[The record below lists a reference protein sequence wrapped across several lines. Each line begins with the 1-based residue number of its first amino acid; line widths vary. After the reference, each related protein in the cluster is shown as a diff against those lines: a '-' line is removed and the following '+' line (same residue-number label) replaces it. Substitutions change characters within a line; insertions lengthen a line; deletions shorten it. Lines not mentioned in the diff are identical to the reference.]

1 MSLSSLPLFSGG
13 DHAPIRPQSPADRAD
28 RILEVADDL
37 LAPLTHSHVDTGQLR
52 EFLESAF
59 GGSDAA
65 GAWTWKDAWDALE
78 AAQVLHIKQIGPSLC
93 GHSAPATL
101 RRLEAI
107 AARVPT
113 HSHRSEQQLRRQQ
126 FSTPLPLAWIL
137 ATAADPQP
145 GDVVLEPSAGTGLL
159 AVFAR
164 IRGATLILNE
174 LDDLRAALLRRLFRP
189 TPVGQGNAEQIHD
202 LLDPSLV
209 PSIVLINPPFTVG
222 AHRACDRH
230 AAHAHLRSALLRLA
244 PGGRMVALTA
254 ASFQPD
260 TGDLAELASPSL
272 TISLPGDVYR
282 RHGTTVET
290 RLTVYDKPVAGTPA
304 SSPRRQAAS
313 SLASALEMIL
323 QHLPARPGD
332 RLVPPQA
339 TPSARTVI
347 NARPRRIRVA
357 AARLEETVPAA
368 AAAIAEIGYHP
379 IDRADESASG
389 DGPSGDSAAPRMSDA
404 LYQAY
409 APQRICIPGAADHPT
424 PLVQS
429 VALASVLPPL
439 PHYRPRLYAGL
450 LESGALSAA
459 QIESVIYAGEAHGD
473 YLAGAGLP
481 GETFDAVVAVDEGT
495 PGAVRYR
502 RGWFLGDGTGAG
514 KGRQVAGI
522 LLDNWLHGRRRALWL
537 SFSSRLVHDARRDWT
552 ALGGDAR
559 DIADLSRWS
568 QDTAIPL
575 SQGILFLTYATLR
588 VGERK
593 TKPSRL
599 QQVLDWL
606 GTGFDGV
613 IVFDEAHAMANA
625 AGGKTVRGDA
635 KPSEQ
640 GRAGLRLQNA
650 LPEARVVYVSATG
663 ATELK
668 HLAYASRL
676 GLWGT
681 PEIPFATRNEFI
693 AAIEQGGVA
702 AMEMVCRDLKAQG
715 LYASRSLSFD
725 GVEYDIIEHP
735 LTPAQTE
742 IYDAFAVAFTII
754 HTNLGAALDRTHIT
768 DPRDGT
774 LDRNAKAAALSA
786 FESAKQRFF
795 AHLLVAMKCPTL
807 IRAIEHDLACG
818 HAAIVQLVSTG
829 EALMDR
835 RLAEIPP
842 GEQHDLQLDQTPRE
856 IVMQYLAN
864 SFPTQLHEIREDESG
879 NPFSVPLFT
888 EDGAIV
894 HCRESLDARD
904 RLIEQLGALPAVG
917 GALDQLVQHFG
928 SEQVAE
934 ITGRSRRVV
943 RKHAFGR
950 DRLCVE
956 KRPAGAALAETQA
969 FMEDRKRIL
978 LFSNAG
984 GVGRSYHADLGCR
997 NQRRRMHYLLEAGW
1011 RADQAIQGLG
1021 RSHRTNQ
1028 AATPVFKPVT
1038 TDVKGERRFTSTIAR
1053 RLDSLG
1059 ALTRGQRQTGGQG
1072 LFRPEDNLESSYAR
1086 AALRL
1091 FFRALHAG
1099 SLACCTLRTFCE
1111 ATGLTLTD
1119 KDGSL
1124 LDQLPPIHQFLN
1136 RILALRI
1143 ATQNAIFDE
1152 FEQMIAGRVEQEI
1165 AAGTYEAGIET
1176 IRAESLTV
1184 ADRQVIHTDPRSG
1197 ARTHAVRIRRV
1208 VRNQPLNAGDA
1219 LGLYAHL
1226 DPRPAIN
1233 TNSRHAGLVCRATS
1247 IIDDDGAVI
1256 RRVRINRPLGG
1267 QTMTID
1273 EFERS
1278 HWRLEAAE
1286 RGWHAV
1292 WAADAE
1298 RLPATTEDELVLV
1311 TGLLLPIWTRLP
1323 DERMLVYRLQTDD
1336 GERMLGR
1343 QIRPDQL
1350 APLLHA
1356 CGIDQ
1361 VPADPEIV
1369 WSAIMLQGS
1378 VVGLAGGRQLRRATV
1393 AGAHRCEIVDAG
1405 PLHLDQLK
1413 AAGCFT
1419 EIIAWK
1425 TRVFVPDD
1433 ARRREIL
1440 AHVLT
1445 LWPAA

>member
-1 MSLSSLPLFSGG
+1 MSLSSLPLFSGR

-52 EFLESAF
+52 EFLERAF

-78 AAQVLHIKQIGPSLC
+78 AAQVLYIKQIGRSLC

-145 GDVVLEPSAGTGLL
+145 GDVVLEPSAGTGSL

-244 PGGRMVALTA
+244 PGGRMVALTP

-260 TGDLAELASPSL
+260 SGDLARLASPSL
-272 TISLPGDVYR
+272 TISLPGEVYR
-282 RHGTTVET
+282 RHGTTVDT
-290 RLTVYDKPVAGTPA
+290 RLTVYDKPVDGTPA
-304 SSPRRQAAS
+304 SSPRRRDAS

-332 RLVPPQA
+332 RIVPPQA

-347 NARPRRIRVA
+347 TAAPRRRRVA
-357 AARLEETVPAA
+357 PRLEEAVPAA
-368 AAAIAEIGYHP
+368 PAAIAEIGYHP
-379 IDRADESASG
+379 IDRADEGPSG
-389 DGPSGDSAAPRMSDA
+389 ESSSGDSAAPRMSDA

-409 APQRICIPGAADHPT
+409 APQRIFIPGAADHPT

-439 PHYRPRLYAGL
+439 PRYRPRLYAGL

-481 GETFDAVVAVDEGT
+481 GETFDAVAAVAAVEEGT

-537 SFSSRLVHDARRDWT
+537 SFSSRLIEDARRDWT
-552 ALGGDAR
+552 ALGSDAR

-640 GRAGLRLQNA
+640 GRAGLRPQNA

-735 LTPAQTE
+735 LTPAQTA

-754 HTNLGAALDRTHIT
+754 HNNLRAALERTHIT

-774 LDRNAKAAALSA
+774 LDRNANAAALSA

-842 GEQHDLQLDQTPRE
+842 GEQHDLHLDLTPRE
-856 IVMQYLAN
+856 IAMEYLAN

-904 RLIEQLGALPAVG
+904 RLIEQLGALPAVA
-917 GALDQLVQHFG
+917 GALDQIVQHFG
-928 SEQVAE
+928 TEQVAE

-956 KRPAGAALAETQA
+956 KRPAGANLAETRA

-978 LFSNAG
+978 VFSNAG

-1028 AATPVFKPVT
+1028 AATPVF
-1038 TDVKGERRFTSTIAR
+1038 
-1053 RLDSLG
+1053 
-1059 ALTRGQRQTGGQG
+1059 
-1072 LFRPEDNLESSYAR
+1072 
-1086 AALRL
+1086 
-1091 FFRALHAG
+1091 
-1099 SLACCTLRTFCE
+1099 
-1111 ATGLTLTD
+1111 
-1119 KDGSL
+1119 
-1124 LDQLPPIHQFLN
+1124 
-1136 RILALRI
+1136 
-1143 ATQNAIFDE
+1143 FDE
-1152 FEQMIAGRVEQEI
+1152 FEQMIAGRVEEEI
-1165 AAGTYEAGIET
+1165 AAGTYEVGIET
-1176 IRAESLTV
+1176 IRAERLTIM
-1184 ADRQVIHTDPRSG
+1184 DRQAIHTDPRSG

-1233 TNSRHAGLVCRATS
+1233 ASSRHAGLVCRATS

-1256 RRVRINRPLGG
+1256 RRVRIVRPLGG

-1286 RGWHAV
+1286 RGWRAV
-1292 WAADAE
+1292 WTADAE

-1361 VPADPEIV
+1361 APADPDTV
-1369 WSAIMLQGS
+1369 WSAIMLQGGI
-1378 VVGLAGGRQLRRATV
+1378 VGLAGGRQLRRATV